1 MASYRFNY
9 RVESFI
15 EADSMEDAVRKFED
29 IKLPNN
35 VDFIEVLSV
44 ENGDTLEDLTSEY
57 EDSF

>member
-1 MASYRFNY
+1 MANYRFNY

-29 IKLPNN
+29 IELPNN

>member
-29 IKLPNN
+29 IELPNN
-35 VDFIEVLSV
+35 VEFIEVLSV
-44 ENGDTLEDLTSEY
+44 EDGDTLEDLTSEY
-57 EDSF
+57 ENSF

>member
-29 IKLPNN
+29 IELPNN

>member
-29 IKLPNN
+29 IELPNN
-35 VDFIEVLSV
+35 VEFIEVLSV
-44 ENGDTLEDLTSEY
+44 EDGDTLEDLTSEY